1 MSSWRISHR
10 RHDER
15 GDSTTQVILMVPVL
29 MLLVLVGVQSAMWF
43 HAANV
48 AQVAAARGAGVG
60 SAAGGGAG
68 AATSEAQS
76 VVSDNGASLSTVSA
90 GVSGDMLAVTV
101 AVDVP
106 HLVPFFPASV
116 SRTQS
121 EPLERFISEIER

>member
-1 MSSWRISHR
+1 MTGRQGAR
-10 RHDER
+10 RHHDER

-48 AQVAAARGAGVG
+48 AQVAASRGAGAG

-76 VVSDNGASLSTVSA
+76 VVVENGGSLA
-90 GVSGDMLAVTV
+90 GVNTGISGDMLAVTV
-101 AVDVP
+101 SVDVP
-106 HLVPFFPASV
+106 HLVPFFPNSV
-116 SRTQS
+116 SRTQR
-121 EPLERFISEIER
+121 EPLERFISEVER